1 MRGEGDDDEYMGG
14 DVMPNGGIHG
24 EHCDV
29 PLWEQVKSLE
39 QSLKDTR
46 QREGV
51 LIVDCGDLE
60 RQLHDAEVTL
70 ARAITAR
77 EKGQNDG

>member
-1 MRGEGDDDEYMGG
+1 
-14 DVMPNGGIHG
+14 MPNGGIHG
-24 EHCDV
+24 EHYDV

-51 LIVDCGDLE
+51 LIANCGDLE
-60 RQLHDAEVTL
+60 RRLNAAEVAL
-70 ARAITAR
+70 ARSITER
-77 EKGQNDG
+77 EKEVTT